1 MLIDNNIKLILTLLI
16 LAAEVIIIFIILN
29 KYLIRR
35 NTMLLFCTTSFIIFL
50 LGLYIKRIDTT
61 IDYRFFIIPFIGIG
75 ILSIY
80 QIGFKTFFNIPFYI
94 NMQGFEYPEH
104 LKSNKSGFT
113 EFISGLLSI
122 SLGIILII
130 VFFFL

>member
-1 MLIDNNIKLILTLLI
+1 MLIDNNIRLNLTLMI
-16 LAAEVIIIFIILN
+16 LATEVMIIIILN

-35 NTMLLFCTTSFIIFL
+35 NTMLLFCATSFIIFL
-50 LGLYIKRIDTT
+50 LGLYIKRIDFL
-61 IDYRFFIIPFIGIG
+61 IDYRFFLIPFIGIG

-80 QIGFKTFFNIPFYI
+80 QIVFKTFFNIPFYI
-94 NMQGFEYPEH
+94 NMQGFEFPEN

-113 EFISGLLSI
+113 EFTSGLLSI
-122 SLGIILII
+122 SLVIILII